1 MRSLFNTAYKPSLDS
16 SGQTT
21 LTPLSVT
28 GHLLDLHRIGLFVA
42 ISLICTLFCANL
54 HGDETQLDTTAQSA
68 ERSLP
73 TLTTLRNQTR
83 ELLRKEALLPKGTEK
98 DQAITALC
106 DLYVVLRKDS
116 RYAESEMLQQDAGKI
131 RRRLLTSATK
141 RKGNLRRAKVQR
153 PSGLS
158 DEVDAAINDAIKNS
172 DSQSLD
178 EHAEDP
184 ASSQDQAKSDKPNF
198 GQHLGRAA
206 GPGADNGWQ
215 LVELIERIVEPDF
228 WETNG
233 GPGAIHYFAMRR
245 LLVVRA
251 TSDVHEQIR
260 EVLLKLP
267 R

>member
-1 MRSLFNTAYKPSLDS
+1 M
-16 SGQTT
+16 
-21 LTPLSVT
+21 
-28 GHLLDLHRIGLFVA
+28 
-42 ISLICTLFCANL
+42 
-54 HGDETQLDTTAQSA
+54 
-68 ERSLP
+68 
-73 TLTTLRNQTR
+73 
-83 ELLRKEALLPKGTEK
+83 
-98 DQAITALC
+98 
-106 DLYVVLRKDS
+106 
-116 RYAESEMLQQDAGKI
+116 
-131 RRRLLTSATK
+131 
-141 RKGNLRRAKVQR
+141 RRAKVQR

-260 EVLLKLP
+260 ELLLKLP